1 MRMQKS
7 MKSKIA
13 VQACISLYS
22 AVKLYQMKWIVLVAA
37 FIVITANCEA
47 SDDLKTLINDA
58 MNDFHD
64 GKGEA
69 GYSSEDH
76 ESYECK
82 LELKD
87 CEDPAIWKRPNGDLE
102 FTCEIVPNTS
112 SVDDVTALLAERIKV
127 IQAELPSSW
136 KAKTFPNAEPYENY
150 FLAFDRKAHLE
161 LTISITPYQDQTFDA
176 VLSLTKLFAK
186 TATADSGKDAQ
197 MKLKEKGIEFTADKF
212 LQKVSEGDLASVQL
226 FLDAGMNADSKNGE
240 QSSGLILAA
249 QFGFPEIVGLLLD
262 HDANPNSR
270 NQYGTTAIFDAVQSR
285 DLCFFNMGLATD
297 TAPECNQ
304 SQFDF
309 FDVVQK
315 LLDADAD
322 PNIKDNGGASA
333 LFFATRD
340 PEIAELLLSN
350 GADANLKNNQ
360 GQTVLMDS
368 DNPEFVKVLLKHN
381 ADPQIKDN
389 LGKTAFDY
397 AAQYRSNEVLELLKA
412 AVAQK

>member
-1 MRMQKS
+1 
-7 MKSKIA
+7 MK
-13 VQACISLYS
+13 LM
-22 AVKLYQMKWIVLVAA
+22 LLFVALFA
-37 FIVITANCEA
+37 ITANA
-47 SDDLKTLINDA
+47 TTSNDLKTLINDA
-58 MNDFHD
+58 VNDFRD
-64 GKGEA
+64 AKGEP
-69 GYSSEDH
+69 GYSSEGN

-82 LELKD
+82 LELND

-112 SVDDVTALLAERIKV
+112 TLDSVTALLAEKV
-127 IQAELPSSW
+127 KGIQAELPSTW
-136 KAKTFPNAEPYENY
+136 KAKTFPDAGPYENY
-150 FLAFDRKAHLE
+150 FLASDRKANLE

-176 VLSLTKLFAK
+176 VLTLTKLFVK
-186 TATADSGKDAQ
+186 PFSPDSRKEAQ
-197 MKLKEKGIEFTADKF
+197 AKLKEKGIEFTPDKF
-212 LQKVSEGDLASVQL
+212 LQKVTEGDLESVKL
-226 FLDAGMNADSKNGE
+226 FLDAGMDADSKNVE
-240 QSSGLILAA
+240 QSSALILAA
-249 QFGFPEIVGLLLD
+249 KFGFPEIVGLLLD
-262 HDANPNSR
+262 HDANPNTR
-270 NQYGTTAIFDAVQSR
+270 NQYGTTAIFEAVESR
-285 DLCFFNMGLATD
+285 DLCFFNMGLTTD

-333 LFFATRD
+333 LFFATKD

-368 DNPEFVKVLLKHN
+368 DNPEFVKVLLKHK
-381 ADPQIKDN
+381 ADPLIKDN
-389 LGKTAFDY
+389 QGKTAFDY

-412 AVAQK
+412 TIVPEKSNERN